1 MTEQPKFQQIVNNPT
16 GPVAQNVEGNQISY
30 ASEQKQT
37 LAEAAAE
44 IQKLL
49 QQLQQANPDAT
60 EEDKITYVN
69 DETTP
74 SFKRKAAAALRAAG
88 ETAIDEFFQ
97 NPYVKV
103 GKAAIVRWMEAGE
116 G

>member
-1 MTEQPKFQQIVNNPT
+1 M
-16 GPVAQNVEGNQISY
+16 NVYS
-30 ASEQKQT
+30 SEQKQT

-49 QQLQQANPDAT
+49 KQLEQTNPNAT
-60 EEDKITYVN
+60 EDEEIAYIN
-69 DETTP
+69 DET
-74 SFKRKAAAALRAAG
+74 SRGFKLRVAAALKAAG

-103 GKAAIVRWMEAGE
+103 GKAAIMGWIEP
-116 G
+116 